1 MGIARAK
8 LKQLRGRK
16 IEADGRVLDNERM
29 KQQGRRLRMEGLAEE
44 AALKSAPRHGRHA
57 R

>member
-1 MGIARAK
+1 MGMAKAK
-8 LKQLRGRK
+8 LKQLRGMRL
-16 IEADGRVLDNERM
+16 EADGRVLDNERM
-29 KQQGRRLRMEGLAEE
+29 KQEGRRLLQEGRAEE